1 MAVVRIVFWL
11 VLAGLYAL
19 FATENWVQV
28 PLVFGDTEV
37 LIRLPAL
44 ILAALLIGFLP
55 TYIAYRVARG
65 RRARSVAAVPVA
77 VAPAHLPSEAQP
89 TVAPPGCG

>member
-1 MAVVRIVFWL
+1 VAVVRIIFWL
-11 VLAGLYAL
+11 VVAGLYAL

-44 ILAALLIGFLP
+44 ILAALLVGFLP
-55 TYIAYRVARG
+55 TYIAYRVARS
-65 RRARSVAAVPVA
+65 RRLRSIAPVA
-77 VAPAHLPSEAQP
+77 IPVAPVPLPSEAQP
-89 TVAPPGCG
+89 IVVPPGCG